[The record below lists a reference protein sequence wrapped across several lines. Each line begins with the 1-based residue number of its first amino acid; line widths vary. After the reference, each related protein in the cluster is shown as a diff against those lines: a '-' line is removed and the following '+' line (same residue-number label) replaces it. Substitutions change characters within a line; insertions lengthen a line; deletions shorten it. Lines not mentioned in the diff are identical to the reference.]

1 MEEKALVGMTREESR
16 TVTEDQLACRVGSG
30 TARVF
35 ATPCL
40 AALMEAVCM
49 HLVQP
54 CLEEGIGTVGTAL
67 DIVHTAAT
75 PLGMTVTVEAV
86 LLETD
91 GRGLPFTSPP
101 GTRPAPWGRV
111 RTSAAPS
118 KPPASRKKP
127 PPAAPSGNKREAKQ
141 EARAFPPRG
150 NARAFFRCCLRR
162 QAPSPA

>member
-91 GRGLPFTSPP
+91 GRRFTFHVTARDEAGPDGE
-101 GTRPAPWGRV
+101 GTH
-111 RTSAAPS
+111 
-118 KPPASRKKP
+118 
-127 PPAAPSGNKREAKQ
+127 Q
-141 EARAFPPRG
+141 
-150 NARAFFRCCLRR
+150 RCTVGE
-162 QAPSPA
+162 

>member
-1 MEEKALVGMTREESR
+1 MP
-16 TVTEDQLACRVGSG
+16 VGSG

-86 LLETD
+86 LLGNRRPPVYLSRHRP
-91 GRGLPFTSPP
+91 GRG
-101 GTRPAPWGRV
+101 R
-111 RTSAAPS
+111 
-118 KPPASRKKP
+118 
-127 PPAAPSGNKREAKQ
+127 
-141 EARAFPPRG
+141 PRG
-150 NARAFFRCCLRR
+150 EGTHQRCTVKTARFEEKAAARR
-162 QAPSPA
+162 PVGE

>member
-91 GRGLPFTSPP
+91 GRRFTFHATARDEAGPVGE
-101 GTRPAPWGRV
+101 GTHQRCTVKTARFEEKAAARRPVG
-111 RTSAAPS
+111 
-118 KPPASRKKP
+118 
-127 PPAAPSGNKREAKQ
+127 E
-141 EARAFPPRG
+141 
-150 NARAFFRCCLRR
+150 
-162 QAPSPA
+162 